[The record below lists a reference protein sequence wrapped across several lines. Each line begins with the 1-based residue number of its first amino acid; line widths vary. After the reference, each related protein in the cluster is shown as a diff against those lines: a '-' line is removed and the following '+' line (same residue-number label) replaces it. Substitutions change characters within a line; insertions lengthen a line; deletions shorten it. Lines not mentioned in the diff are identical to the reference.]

1 MSTSESFSDDALLS
15 SPPRLATRVSNI
27 LVADD
32 DDDLRALV
40 TSGLEMDGH
49 HIIPARDGV
58 ELLEYIASTLIFDER
73 AAYPDLIVTDVR
85 MPGFSG
91 MSVLAGLRDQQWT
104 TPIIVMTAFAD
115 ERIRADAYRL
125 GASAFFAKPFD
136 LDDLRTAVINLIP
149 RRTPPLRTPTRH

>member
-1 MSTSESFSDDALLS
+1 MSTSEILSDDAMFS

-40 TSGLEMDGH
+40 TSGLRLDGH

-58 ELLEYIASTLIFDER
+58 ELLEYIASTLIFDEG
-73 AAYPDLIVTDVR
+73 AAYPDLIVTDIR

-91 MSVLAGLRDQQWT
+91 MSVLAGLREQEWS
-104 TPIIVMTAFAD
+104 TPIVVMTAYAD
-115 ERIRADAYRL
+115 EKTRSDAYRL
-125 GASAFFAKPFD
+125 GASAFFSKPFD
-136 LDDLRTAVINLIP
+136 LDDLRTAVINLVPP
-149 RRTPPLRTPTRH
+149 RTFRPPTRD